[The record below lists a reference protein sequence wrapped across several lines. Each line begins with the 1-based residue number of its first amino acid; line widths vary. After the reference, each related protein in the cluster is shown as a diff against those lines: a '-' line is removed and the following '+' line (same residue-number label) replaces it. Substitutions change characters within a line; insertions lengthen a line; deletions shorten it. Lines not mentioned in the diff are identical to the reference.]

1 MDKVAVSGR
10 VKQWAR
16 LGYLIRATLP
26 PAEPN
31 GAFRG
36 LVRAIEQTHPQYT
49 EYIRSFIQSRS
60 CRHCPGH
67 PAHHP
72 VCRQPLSRG
81 KIPIPS

>member
-31 GAFRG
+31 WDFLG
-36 LVRAIEQTHPQYT
+36 LVRAMEQKHLQYT
-49 EYIRSFIQSRS
+49 EYIQSFIQGRS

-67 PAHHP
+67 PPHHP
-72 VCRQPLSRG
+72 VCRQPLPRC